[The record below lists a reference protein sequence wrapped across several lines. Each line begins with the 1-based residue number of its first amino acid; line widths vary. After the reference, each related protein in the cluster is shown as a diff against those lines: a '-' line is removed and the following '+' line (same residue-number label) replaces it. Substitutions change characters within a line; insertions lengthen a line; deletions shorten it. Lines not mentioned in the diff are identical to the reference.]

1 MGKRA
6 VLMLYLIALLI
17 AACLGSLTAYAEG
30 TSPPPPAGQISA
42 GGTAPSASGTA
53 PSGGQGAADKA
64 PGAAIT
70 DPLVSQQMGQLD
82 LHDFDQFW
90 DDLTS
95 RYSEFLPPEVQG
107 HLTDLILSGKWGV
120 AFKGVLSGLLHFLF
134 HELFI
139 SSRLLGTII
148 VLAVF
153 AALLE
158 SMQNAFEAN
167 NVSKVAH
174 AICFLV
180 LMILALQSFAAA
192 TSYAKGA
199 IQTMTDFMIAT
210 IPLYLSLLAATGG
223 VASAAMIHPLIVFL
237 IHVIG
242 DLIQYVVFPLVFFS
256 AILTL
261 VSQISSRYQVTQL
274 ANLMRST
281 AVWVLGVFF
290 TIFLGVVSV
299 QGAAGAVADGVSIK
313 AAKYVSSNFVPVVGK
328 LFSDAADTVVGASL
342 IVKNGLGI
350 TGVSLLLMI
359 CAFPALKIL
368 SLGLIYNISAAVM
381 QPIGD
386 SLIIRCLATIGK
398 SLILVFAA
406 LATVGFMFF
415 LAITVIVAAGNLS
428 VMVR

>member
-1 MGKRA
+1 MPKRFYQ
-6 VLMLYLIALLI
+6 LLFLLALLV
-17 AACLGSLTAYAEG
+17 AASYSSLTAFAEG
-30 TSPPPPAGQISA
+30 TSPPGAVQNIPQVQTN
-42 GGTAPSASGTA
+42 GGTGS
-53 PSGGQGAADKA
+53 A
-64 PGAAIT
+64 PGSSIT
-70 DPLVSQQMGQLD
+70 DPLVEQQLKQLD
-82 LHDFDQFW
+82 LQEFDQFLQA
-90 DDLTS
+90 LTEEY
-95 RYSEFLPPEVQG
+95 REYLPAEIKG
-107 HLTDLILSGKWGV
+107 RIMERILSGDLGV
-120 AFKGVLSGLLHFLF
+120 VFKGLLMGMLKFLF
-134 HELFI
+134 HELFLN
-139 SSRLLGTII
+139 SRLLGTIL

-158 SMQNAFEAN
+158 SMQSAFEAN

-180 LMILALQSFAAA
+180 LMILAVQSFATA

-199 IQTMTDFMIAT
+199 IQTMVDFMIAS
-210 IPLYLSLLAATGG
+210 IPMYLALLAATGG
-223 VASAAMIHPLIVFL
+223 MASAAMIHPLIVFL
-237 IHVIG
+237 INVIG
-242 DLIQYVVFPLVFFS
+242 DLIMYVIFPLIFFS

-274 ANLMRST
+274 AGLLRGT

-342 IVKNGLGI
+342 IVKNALGV
-350 TGVSLLLMI
+350 TGAAIVLLI

-368 SLGLIYNISAAVM
+368 SLALIYNMSAALM
-381 QPIGD
+381 QPLGD
-386 SLIIRCLATIGK
+386 SPIIRCMSTIGK
-398 SLILVFAA
+398 SLTLVFAA
-406 LATVGFMFF
+406 LATVGLMFF
-415 LAITVIVAAGNLS
+415 LAITVIIAAGNLS